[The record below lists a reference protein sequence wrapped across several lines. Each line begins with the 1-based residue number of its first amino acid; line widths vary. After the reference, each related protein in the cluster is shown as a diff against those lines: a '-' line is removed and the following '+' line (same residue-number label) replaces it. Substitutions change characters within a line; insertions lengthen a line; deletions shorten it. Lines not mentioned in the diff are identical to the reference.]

1 MKKQRHKKL
10 KEVVPR
16 LLELLISL
24 VLTSFLF
31 NILIIKTNITMG
43 GVNGIAVILNKIYH
57 IEPSISIFCMS
68 LGLLIFS
75 FIFLGVERSSGTILA
90 TFLYPLLVKITSI
103 ITKDISINIDDFLLI
118 SIYIGII
125 SGIANGIMYKSGYSN
140 GGLPIIS
147 QIIYKKW
154 RIPLSKSSFLINGLI
169 VIFCGFIFSWTNVLY
184 AFIILYI
191 NSYMIDKIVSG
202 VSKKKAF
209 YIITKESKKV
219 EEYIVNI
226 LGHTVT
232 IFEATSGY
240 KEEQKK
246 LLFTV
251 IPVRDYNIL
260 KKEIK
265 KIDSNSFFM
274 ISSLYQS
281 NGGR

>member
-1 MKKQRHKKL
+1 MKKISHQKIL
-10 KEVVPR
+10 EVVPR

-31 NILIIKTNITMG
+31 NTLIIKTNITMG
-43 GVNGIAVILNKIYH
+43 GVNGIAIILNKLYN

-68 LGLLIFS
+68 LILLIFS

-147 QIIYKKW
+147 QIFYKKW
-154 RIPLSKSSFLINGLI
+154 KIPLSKSSFLINGLI

-191 NSYMIDKIVSG
+191 NSYMIDKIISG
-202 VSKKKAF
+202 TSKKKAF

-219 EEYIVNI
+219 EEYIENI

-240 KEEQKK
+240 KEEQKE

-251 IPVRDYNIL
+251 IPVRDYSIL

-274 ISSLYQS
+274 VLNMYQT
-281 NGGR
+281 NGGK